1 MRTLIAITT
10 TLAVM
15 LVPSVADAKTC
26 KSGQFDRGGT
36 CTSYAAAAKKVA
48 DITRSVIAAEGAR
61 AVILRVDVGTETL
74 ANRGFGESMEGVP
87 ASPKMHFRPGAMA
100 IPMLMTVLLQLQD
113 EGQLDL
119 DEKLS
124 KWYPDYPNAGRIT
137 LRMLASSTGGY
148 PDYIQGNQPFLDAF
162 HADVFRHFT
171 DSELITYAF
180 ALKPFPCDPGACFH
194 YAHTN
199 FVILGRIA
207 EKVTGRSVTNLITTR
222 FFRKVGLRDTL
233 ISKLPEIP
241 APALHAYTRDRGVY
255 EDSTT
260 WSPSWGIGTGMVMTS
275 TTSDMNKEI
284 RAIGSGRMFSKAAMR
299 EFVTPYSSGLPGAIP
314 AIDYAL
320 GVNVAN
326 GWMFQNPEFNGY
338 TGILAY
344 LPARDISIV
353 VENTN
358 GPKVAEG
365 RHISGVI
372 AKQLTLYLTPDRPL
386 SRG

>member
-1 MRTLIAITT
+1 
-10 TLAVM
+10 
-15 LVPSVADAKTC
+15 
-26 KSGQFDRGGT
+26 
-36 CTSYAAAAKKVA
+36 
-48 DITRSVIAAEGAR
+48 
-61 AVILRVDVGTETL
+61 
-74 ANRGFGESMEGVP
+74 
-87 ASPKMHFRPGAMA
+87 MA

-113 EGQLDL
+113 EGRLDL

-124 KWYPDYPNAGRIT
+124 KWYPDYPNADRIT
-137 LRMLASSTGGY
+137 LRMLASSTSGY

-171 DSELITYAF
+171 DDELISYGF
-180 ALKPFPCDPGACFH
+180 ALKPFPCDPGACFY

-222 FFRKVGLRDTL
+222 FFRKVGLRDTR

-275 TTSDMNKEI
+275 TAGDMNKEI

-299 EFVTPYSSGLPGAIP
+299 EFVTPYSSGLPGAP
-314 AIDYAL
+314 TTIDYAL

-338 TGILAY
+338 AGIAGY
-344 LPARDISIV
+344 LPSRGISIV

-358 GPKVAEG
+358 GPKVAAG

-372 AKQLTLYLTPDRPL
+372 AKQLTLYLTPDRPI